1 MSSWRKAMVF
11 LGLGPDEEYDDYAA
25 LPDDRV
31 APQAAVAPQAPARPA
46 PPRPTGT
53 VRARPAEPAESVVL
67 STPPPSGGEPSSVRT
82 IQLDDATKPRVRAV
96 PRQAS
101 VRPQL
106 VSPTQF
112 NQAQEVADNF
122 KAGRPVAMDLIDA
135 DRDLARRLIDF
146 SSGICYALGGSMEK
160 IGSTV
165 YLLTPTGASVT
176 PEERARLA
184 NAHDEDL

>member
-25 LPDDRV
+25 LPDDRLV
-31 APQAAVAPQAPARPA
+31 PPAVVDPRPA
-46 PPRPTGT
+46 PPRQTARPTGT
-53 VRARPAEPAESVVL
+53 VRPRPAEPAEPVVL
-67 STPPPSGGEPSSVRT
+67 STPPPAGGDGSSVRA
-82 IQLDDATKPRVRAV
+82 IPLDDATKPRVRAV

-106 VSPTQF
+106 LTPTQF

-146 SSGICYALGGSMEK
+146 SSGICYALGGNMEK

-165 YLLTPTGASVT
+165 YLLTPTGAVVSA
-176 PEERARLA
+176 EERARLA
-184 NAHDEDL
+184 VAHDEDL